1 LKERENRVY
10 IIYPFICR
18 QSASKIEAAVEQ
30 PGDHIVQHSTT
41 GYTLAKTIKSPC
53 SKIWRWLIQM
63 GQGRGGFYTHEWV
76 ENLMGANIHNA
87 DSILPQFQKL
97 SKGDSIRLT
106 PDPYFGKPGQ
116 YLVVAQVDSPHT
128 LVFKQILPN
137 GSLGSW
143 AYVLKSSD
151 DNSTRLIFRR
161 RGSQPSLF
169 DKIAMPGYYFMDMG
183 MMRGIKERAEK

>member
-1 LKERENRVY
+1 MKPLKLPGPSKRKQRVIVTLSILIAIYFSAY
-10 IIYPFICR
+10 IIYFFICR
-18 QSASKIEAAVEQ
+18 QSASKIEATVEQ
-30 PGDHIVQHSTT
+30 PGDHIIQHSTT
-41 GYTLAKTIKSPC
+41 GYTLAKTIRSPC

-116 YLVVAQVDSPHT
+116 YLVLPR
-128 LVFKQILPN
+128 LILPILLFLN
-137 GSLGSW
+137 KFFQMALL
-143 AYVLKSSD
+143 A
-151 DNSTRLIFRR
+151 
-161 RGSQPSLF
+161 RGHMS
-169 DKIAMPGYYFMDMG
+169 
-183 MMRGIKERAEK
+183 